1 MTLAG
6 CFKAWGMDNMETP
19 DCQKAKPEI
28 GRHAAQCLPEAPE
41 AWQGLQ
47 ALT

>member
-19 DCQKAKPEI
+19 DCQAKPEI